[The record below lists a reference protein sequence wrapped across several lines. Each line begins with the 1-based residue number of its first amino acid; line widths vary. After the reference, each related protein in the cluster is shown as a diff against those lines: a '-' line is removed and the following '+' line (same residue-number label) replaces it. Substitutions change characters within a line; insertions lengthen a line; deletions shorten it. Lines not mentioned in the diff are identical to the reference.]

1 MPRYGRGRAF
11 LAGDAAH
18 IHPPV
23 GGQGMNTGLQ
33 DAHNLAWKLTL
44 ATRGVAA
51 PGLLDSYSAERQP
64 WPRRRR
70 ADEYGAQRGHGAAGQ
85 SAGGREPE
93 LLIAYPGS
101 PIIAGEQI
109 AGAPGPGDPAPD
121 AGQLRRPFVAQPRRL
136 ADLLGRGRHV
146 LVGAV
151 GGDAAQLDVLGI
163 EYARPDAGGAPLL
176 AAACAIVAAGDT
188 PPESERIAVLTDAG
202 GEFAAAYGA
211 RPGMAWVVRPDRH
224 LGWCSATPS
233 VSALA
238 EYLRRIAGAPT

>member
-1 MPRYGRGRAF
+1 M
-11 LAGDAAH
+11 
-18 IHPPV
+18 
-23 GGQGMNTGLQ
+23 
-33 DAHNLAWKLTL
+33 
-44 ATRGVAA
+44 
-51 PGLLDSYSAERQP
+51 
-64 WPRRRR
+64 
-70 ADEYGAQRGHGAAGQ
+70 
-85 SAGGREPE
+85 
-93 LLIAYPGS
+93 
-101 PIIAGEQI
+101 
-109 AGAPGPGDPAPD
+109 
-121 AGQLRRPFVAQPRRL
+121 
-136 ADLLGRGRHV
+136 

-151 GGDAAQLDVLGI
+151 GGDAAQLDVL
-163 EYARPDAGGAPLL
+163 ADMRDLMLAVLGAA